1 MAFLCKPP
9 LQEGGH
15 ARVVFGEQDAHFESI
30 VARIGQGRALSPIFQ
45 VGVMQWRSESSA
57 LRLPFRMTRSTS
69 ARRCFPGASSVAIAL
84 LGGCVHYQPR
94 PIEPASVVMQL
105 DARTLSDPGLA
116 RAAEPAHLAAAWPP
130 QIWDLQTLTVAALY
144 YHPDLEVAR
153 ASWDLARAGLIT
165 AGERPNPTVAAGP
178 GYNSSTPAHT
188 ITPWILNI
196 NLDFTIETAG
206 KRGLRIGQAQ
216 GMSDAAR
223 FTIASTAWQVRAR
236 VRQSLLDLFSATEIA
251 AVLERQRA
259 IQENNVALL
268 QRQLTAGMI
277 STFEMTQARLIL
289 DTIRLALVDAQRLE
303 QDARARLATAIGIS
317 VSSLDGVRLGLDQFR
332 SISAEIPPTAAT
344 REALLNR
351 ADVLSALSAYDASQ
365 SALQLEIARQYPDVH
380 LGPGYQMDQGSNKW
394 TLLVPIAVPVFSRN
408 RGPIAEAEARRTV
421 AATQVT
427 AVQATAIGAIDR
439 ALAGYKT
446 AREKV
451 SVADQLLEQVRS
463 LEATGRAQLAAG
475 DISQLD
481 LGLIQSEVASRELA
495 RLEALVQLQQ
505 VAGDIE
511 DAMQRPIDLPLNPL
525 PRNPQ

>member
-1 MAFLCKPP
+1 MGADVSAF
-9 LQEGGH
+9 
-15 ARVVFGEQDAHFESI
+15 
-30 VARIGQGRALSPIFQ
+30 
-45 VGVMQWRSESSA
+45 
-57 LRLPFRMTRSTS
+57 RLPIQRMTRATP
-69 ARRCFPGASSVAIAL
+69 ARLWLCGALPAVVGL
-84 LGGCVHYQPR
+84 CGGCAHYQPR
-94 PIEPASVVMQL
+94 PIEPASVLMQL

-116 RAAEPAHLAAAWPP
+116 HAAEPARLAATWPP
-130 QIWDLQTLTVAALY
+130 EAWDLQALTVAALY
-144 YHPDLEVAR
+144 YHPDLELAR
-153 ASWDLARAGLIT
+153 ASWDFARAGLLT
-165 AGERPNPTVAAGP
+165 AGERPNPTLAAGP
-178 GYNSSTPAHT
+178 GYNSSTPAGT
-188 ITPWILNI
+188 ITPWILNL

-206 KRGLRIGQAQ
+206 KRGYRIDQAR
-216 GMSDAAR
+216 GVSDAVR

-236 VRQSLLDLFSATEIA
+236 VRRSLLDLFSATEIA
-251 AVLERQRA
+251 AVLARQRA
-259 IQENNVALL
+259 IQETNVSLL
-268 QRQLTAGMI
+268 QRQLTAGAI

-289 DTIRLALVDAQRLE
+289 DTIRLALVDAQRQQ
-303 QDARARLATAIGIS
+303 QDARARLATTIGIP
-317 VSSLDGVRLGLDQFR
+317 VSALDGIRLGFDQFR
-332 SISAEIPPTAAT
+332 TISGDIPETAAT

-394 TLLVPIAVPVFSRN
+394 TLLVPIALPVFSRN

-421 AATQVT
+421 AATSVT
-427 AVQATAIGAIDR
+427 AVQAAAIGAIDR
-439 ALAGYKT
+439 ALAGYKI
-446 AREKV
+446 ARDKV
-451 SVADQLLEQVRS
+451 SVADQLLDQVRA